1 MIQHQKHNFLM
12 LSPFY
17 LTILIMFII
26 LIQFG
31 ADLLEDFFAC
41 LFCKKSKM
49 IELEEYSCNLLN
61 ILILGSDPFA
71 GCPEE
76 IFALKSLSRLNLS
89 FQGLNR
95 LTEKVESLTS
105 LEELNL
111 AHNPLLETLPG
122 EISALTCL
130 RGNFFKVT

>member
-1 MIQHQKHNFLM
+1 
-12 LSPFY
+12 
-17 LTILIMFII
+17 MF
-26 LIQFG
+26 
-31 ADLLEDFFAC
+31 EDFLLAY
-41 LFCKKSKM
+41 LQKSKL
-49 IELEEYSCNLLN
+49 IELEEYSCYSLN

-76 IFALKSLSRLNLS
+76 IFALKSLTRLNLS
-89 FQGLNR
+89 FQGFNR

-130 RGNFFKVT
+130 RGKFLKVH